1 MNDTTLIKD
10 DMLFKPYGV
19 NDGYQCKIVID
30 IGTISVRFGGIGLI
44 TSTEKPYEVWYP
56 TESAPSIYQT
66 ADDIYKYIKEHSKS
80 FGYKYEM
87 EFIPTPK

>member
-10 DMLFKPYGV
+10 DMLFKPYGN

-30 IGTISVRFGGIGLI
+30 IGTISVRFGGNGLI
-44 TSTEKPYEVWYP
+44 TSTDKPYEVWYP
-56 TESAPSIYQT
+56 TESTPSIYQT

-87 EFIPTPK
+87 EFIPTQK